1 MRRDPV
7 PVALLCIAVAI
18 VAMIVRMTEPGGPPP
33 DDEPRAVPAA
43 LDAAVAATRA
53 VGAAR
58 VELQTTVSGPAGPVV
73 VVHTGAFVE
82 GGARS
87 RADTDMSQVAAAL
100 TAAGQDLDGD
110 WSQPTGVVV
119 DGQTIYSQLGPM
131 AEALGRA
138 PEDWAR
144 ADLADVVGS
153 GDVVDNDTVA
163 LALDPLGPL
172 DLLRWPVAEI
182 AHVGEDDLRE
192 TATWHLRASLDLTGG
207 TGDGP
212 LPGSFEARLVAAGID
227 TLPVDVWVD
236 AEGRVRR
243 LKLRVD
249 AAGEL
254 TTTFEVFDVGTDI
267 EVAVPDPT
275 DVIDPRPPD

>member
-1 MRRDPV
+1 VRRDPV
-7 PVALLCIAVAI
+7 RVALLCIAVPI
-18 VAMIVRMTEPGGPPP
+18 VAIIVRMTEPGGPP
-33 DDEPRAVPAA
+33 DDEPRAAPPA

-53 VGAAR
+53 VDAAR
-58 VELQTTVSGPAGPVV
+58 VELQTTVTGPAGPVA
-73 VVHTGAFVE
+73 VVHTGAYVE
-82 GGARS
+82 RGARS
-87 RADTDMSQVAAAL
+87 QASTDMSQVAAAL

-138 PEDWAR
+138 PDDWAR
-144 ADLADVVGS
+144 VEMADVVGS
-153 GDVVDNDTVA
+153 GEVVDNDTVA

-182 AHVGEDDLRE
+182 DELGRE
-192 TATWHLRASLDLTGG
+192 QVREATTRHLRASLDLTGG
-207 TGDGP
+207 GGDAP
-212 LPGSFEARLVAAGID
+212 PPDSFEARLVAAGIE
-227 TLPVDVWVD
+227 TLPVDVWID
-236 AEGRVRR
+236 DEGRVRR
-243 LKLRVD
+243 LRLSVD

-254 TTTFEVFDVGTDI
+254 TTTFEVFDIGSDV

-275 DVIDPRPPD
+275 DVIDPGQPD